1 MDWAHLFMPNSSS
14 SARAGSIDADQPLLD
29 PNSDFFESFLSSSAP
44 IPPRPPSVPLDLE
57 PAPLFSP
64 ALNSTTAPETSEA
77 VSFLPPSTNTLGL
90 QFGTTNTRQPDTQA
104 STQPQFSF
112 LAPPSLPTAPEASAI
127 TPVGALFDSGEEAY
141 LNSFLSSFDVDGLDS
156 TPYVG
161 SPPPMANLSSR
172 ADFASMGMGMGMGI
186 GAGVMGAMD
195 DAIPHLSLEDKAHD
209 SARGLSHMAMPSNS
223 RNPLSGPAA
232 ASVQPPAS
240 FFEYGLGG
248 TSHLSLGNVMNE
260 EMHKVS
266 SWLLQNQQQSPLPS
280 SMPNADMLQRNLA
293 TSVGNISGSNQQFM
307 SGLAQNLHL
316 PSYSGGT
323 EGQSSFEQ
331 HPPPV
336 SESDLSVKRKA
347 SHEQIDHPRKTRGN
361 VFSPGRDIDVL
372 PLLKHSTTADTA
384 QMLSPR
390 TPTTPS
396 TQRRASTATTNKR
409 RDSKKSQQRTVLTEE
424 ERRANHIASEQRRR
438 NQIRQGYA
446 ELMSLVT
453 TLQDP
458 SLGNHPGTAQ
468 STPSKAVI
476 LTHAIQFIRSL
487 EEGNQILRKR
497 LEDTQHGLNLPSSLS
512 QIPPAFR
519 PQSPVSK

>member
-1 MDWAHLFMPNSSS
+1 
-14 SARAGSIDADQPLLD
+14 
-29 PNSDFFESFLSSSAP
+29 
-44 IPPRPPSVPLDLE
+44 
-57 PAPLFSP
+57 
-64 ALNSTTAPETSEA
+64 
-77 VSFLPPSTNTLGL
+77 
-90 QFGTTNTRQPDTQA
+90 FGTTDTRQPNIQT
-104 STQPQFSF
+104 STQSQFSF
-112 LAPPSLPTAPEASAI
+112 LAPPSLPTAPETSAI

-156 TPYVG
+156 TPYIG

-172 ADFASMGMGMGMGI
+172 ADFANMGMGMGMGI
-186 GAGVMGAMD
+186 GAGVMGPMD

-209 SARGLSHMAMPSNS
+209 SAHGLSRMSVPSNS
-223 RNPLSGPAA
+223 RNPLSGSSV
-232 ASVQPPAS
+232 ASAQLPAS

-280 SMPNADMLQRNLA
+280 SVPNVDALQRHIA
-293 TSVGNISGSNQQFM
+293 TSASNISGSNQQFM
-307 SGLAQNLHL
+307 PGLAHNLHL
-316 PSYSGGT
+316 SSYSGEA

-347 SHEQIDHPRKTRGN
+347 SHEQIDQPRKTRGN
-361 VFSPGRDIDVL
+361 MFSPGRDIDIL
-372 PLLKHSTTADTA
+372 PMLSHSTMADAA

-396 TQRRASTATTNKR
+396 AQRRASAANASKR

-458 SLGNHPGTAQ
+458 TLGNHPGTAQ

-487 EEGNQILRKR
+487 EEGNQILRKQ
-497 LEDTQHGLNLPSSLS
+497 LEGTQHALHLPSSS
-512 QIPPAFR
+512 QVPPAFR

>member
-1 MDWAHLFMPNSSS
+1 
-14 SARAGSIDADQPLLD
+14 
-29 PNSDFFESFLSSSAP
+29 
-44 IPPRPPSVPLDLE
+44 
-57 PAPLFSP
+57 
-64 ALNSTTAPETSEA
+64 
-77 VSFLPPSTNTLGL
+77 
-90 QFGTTNTRQPDTQA
+90 
-104 STQPQFSF
+104 
-112 LAPPSLPTAPEASAI
+112 
-127 TPVGALFDSGEEAY
+127 
-141 LNSFLSSFDVDGLDS
+141 
-156 TPYVG
+156 
-161 SPPPMANLSSR
+161 MANLSSR

-232 ASVQPPAS
+232 AS
-240 FFEYGLGG
+240 
-248 TSHLSLGNVMNE
+248 
-260 EMHKVS
+260 
-266 SWLLQNQQQSPLPS
+266 
-280 SMPNADMLQRNLA
+280 RNLA